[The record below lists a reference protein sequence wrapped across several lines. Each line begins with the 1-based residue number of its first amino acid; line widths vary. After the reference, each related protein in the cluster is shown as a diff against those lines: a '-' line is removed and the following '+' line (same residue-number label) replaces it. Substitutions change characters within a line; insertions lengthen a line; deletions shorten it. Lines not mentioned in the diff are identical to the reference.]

1 MRKIVAFFKEN
12 KKWNIVLWSFIGLF
26 LVVSLFII
34 NEKENSLRIKKISI
48 AILPESELSF
58 LDSNAI
64 VDVIKGIEPEM
75 IIVGARLENIKID
88 EMEADLEANPFV
100 EEADISVDLGGRM
113 RIKVMQRSP
122 VLHVF
127 NNKGQSYYVSKN
139 GFKIPRNEAY
149 TARVI
154 AANGNISESLADS
167 SFAKTKVLNDLY
179 RIALY
184 CSKDKFWDAQIEQLY
199 VDNYN
204 DILLIPK
211 VGNHTI
217 VFGSA
222 EGLEDKFT
230 RLKAFY
236 FKGLNNIGW
245 NKYKSINVKYDNQ
258 IVAEKN
264 GLFINPADTAK

>member
-12 KKWNIVLWSFIGLF
+12 KKWNVVLWSAIALF
-26 LVVSLFII
+26 LVISLLII
-34 NEKENSLRIKKISI
+34 NEKENTLRIKKISVT
-48 AILPESELSF
+48 ILPESELSF

-64 VDVIKGIEPEM
+64 INVIKGIEPDM
-75 IIVGARLENIKID
+75 ILVGARLENIKID

-100 EEADISVDLGGRM
+100 EEADISVDLSGRM
-113 RIKVMQRSP
+113 KIKVLQRSP
-122 VLHVF
+122 VLRVF

-139 GFKIPRNEAY
+139 GYKIPRNDEY
-149 TARVI
+149 SARVI
-154 AANGNISESLADS
+154 VANGNITESLADS
-167 SFAKTKVLNDLY
+167 IFAKTKVLKDLY
-179 RIALY
+179 QIAQY

-222 EGLEDKFT
+222 EGLDGKFT
-230 RLKAFY
+230 RLKEFY

-258 IVAEKN
+258 IIAEKN
-264 GLFINPADTAK
+264 GLFKNASDTAK

>member
-1 MRKIVAFFKEN
+1 MRKIVAFFKQN
-12 KKWNIVLWSFIGLF
+12 KKWNIVLWSLIALF

-34 NEKENSLRIKKISI
+34 NEKENSLRIKKISVV
-48 AILPESELSF
+48 ILPESELSF

-64 VDVIKGIEPEM
+64 IDVIKGLEPNM
-75 IIVGARLENIKID
+75 LIVGARLENIKID
-88 EMEADLEANPFV
+88 EMEANLESNPFV

-113 RIKVMQRSP
+113 RIKVLQRSP

-127 NNKGQSYYVSKN
+127 NIKGQSYYVSKN
-139 GFKIPRNEAY
+139 GFKIPCNEAY
-149 TARVI
+149 TARVV
-154 AANGNISESLADS
+154 AANGNIAESLADS
-167 SFAKTKVLNDLY
+167 SFAKSKVLNDLY

-184 CSKDKFWDAQIEQLY
+184 CSKDKFWDTQIEQLY

-230 RLKAFY
+230 RLKTFY

-258 IVAEKN
+258 IIAEKN
-264 GLFINPADTAK
+264 GFFINSTDTAK